1 MRGCE
6 ERRPLGTDIESE
18 CQEYLSASGLQTTAN
33 TGLADTTTKNRS
45 QFIST
50 YVDQS
55 AVHYQ
60 KLQYRHIKN
69 MYIQHSTNNTTEF
82 KDSCKQEGKDSL

>member
-6 ERRPLGTDIESE
+6 ETRPLGTDIESE
-18 CQEYLSASGLQTTAN
+18 CQVYLSASELQTTAN
-33 TGLADTTTKNRS
+33 TSFADTTAKNQS

-60 KLQYRHIKN
+60 ELQYRHIKN
-69 MYIQHSTNNTTEF
+69 MYNRTQH
-82 KDSCKQEGKDSL
+82 Q